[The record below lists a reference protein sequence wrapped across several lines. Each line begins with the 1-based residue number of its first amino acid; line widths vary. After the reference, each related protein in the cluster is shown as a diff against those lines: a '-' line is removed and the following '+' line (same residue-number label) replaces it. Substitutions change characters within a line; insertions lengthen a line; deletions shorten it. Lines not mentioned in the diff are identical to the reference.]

1 MFMSLTWIALTSP
14 DQLELIKERS
24 HTRPQLIYKHSTR
37 CGTSSLAKNRLEK
50 KPAPPSID
58 FYFLDLLTY
67 RALSDKISFDFKV
80 PHESP
85 QVLLIKNGECVYDES
100 HLGISM
106 EEILEKA

>member
-1 MFMSLTWIALTSP
+1 MNLTWITLSSP

-24 HTRPQLIYKHSTR
+24 HDRPQLIYKHSSR
-37 CGTSSLAKNRLEK
+37 CGTSSLARNRLEK
-50 KPAPPSID
+50 KHAPASID
-58 FYFLDLLTY
+58 FYFLDLITY

-85 QVLLIKNGECVYDES
+85 QVLLIKNGECVYSES

-106 EEILEKA
+106 EEVERAASY